1 MKPYLDM
8 LDEILTKGIRK
19 PNRTGID
26 TIALFG
32 HQLRFDLSKGFPLV
46 TTKKIHIKSILYE
59 LFWMLNGSSNVDFLK
74 RNGVRIWNEW
84 ASADYRPELGYP
96 EGELGPVYGKQWR
109 AWSGATTLQQ
119 NGRILEPGDAL
130 GLEPFALVT
139 QTIDQI
145 EQIFEKLIHKP
156 EDRRNILS
164 SWNVGFLHRM
174 KLPPCHLLAQFDV
187 TKREDDELP
196 RLSCHMYIRSWDT
209 FLGGPFNIAQYAFLT
224 HMLAHSTEATK
235 NPLQVGDL
243 VISSGDTHLYVNHID
258 QVKEQLSREP
268 RPLPRLRIQ
277 PRVFDLKGLQGSRQ
291 HICSRQH
298 GVRDVD
304 PEFDGDTRKY
314 REPFQFEDFVL
325 EGYDPHPHI
334 AGEVAI

>member
-1 MKPYLDM
+1 MRPYLDM
-8 LDEILTKGIRK
+8 LDQILTQGVRK
-19 PNRTGID
+19 PNRTGVD

-32 HQLRFDLSKGFPLV
+32 HQLRFDLSEGFPLV

-59 LFWMLNGSSNVDFLK
+59 LFWMLNGDSNVAFLQ

-84 ASADYRPELGYP
+84 AKADYRPEMGYA

-109 AWSGATTLQQ
+109 EWEGKTTLQQ
-119 NGRILEPGDAL
+119 GGRVIGPDDVEIGPGQI
-130 GLEPFALVT
+130 ALVT
-139 QTIDQI
+139 HKIDQI
-145 EQIFEKLIHKP
+145 EQIMEKLIHKP

-187 TKREDDELP
+187 TKRDGDVLP

-224 HMLAHSTEATK
+224 HMFAHSTTGTK
-235 NPLQVGDL
+235 NPLTVGDL
-243 VISSGDTHLYVNHID
+243 VISSGDTHIYENHVE

-268 RPLPRLRIQ
+268 RTLPRLGIVVRGDAITGAQ
-277 PRVFDLKGLQGSRQ
+277 NVR
-291 HICSRQH
+291 SRQH
-298 GVRDVD
+298 GVGHDERNR
-304 PEFDGDTRKY
+304 EGAERY
-314 REPFQFEDFVL
+314 YEPFQFDDFVL
-325 EGYDPHPHI
+325 DGYDPHPHI
-334 AGEVAI
+334 VGDVAV